1 MCQIT
6 NITPLELLMLPT
18 AYREILAAAERTQKR
33 RRGRASSSVFLNVD
47 GSKDPHKMEARLS
60 AQIDREKA
68 LEKIREQYKAARLEL
83 CLVLV
88 KAPLSAE
95 DLSILAGRY
104 LNNKTSEKL
113 AKEIDL
119 DAAHIRHRTA
129 PAVERFLEIADV
141 EPVHRR
147 DPEDYDQR
155 ALDGAEILADRWI
168 RTHSPA

>member
-1 MCQIT
+1 MCQIS

-18 AYREILAAAERTQKR
+18 AYRKILAAAEWNQKQSR
-33 RRGRASSSVFLNVD
+33 RRASSVFLNVE
-47 GSKDPHKMEARLS
+47 GWKDPHKMEARLS
-60 AQIDREKA
+60 AQIDREKD
-68 LEKIREQYKAARLEL
+68 LEKIREQYRTARLEL

-95 DLSILAGRY
+95 ELNILAGRY

-129 PAVERFLEIADV
+129 PAVERFLALADV

-147 DPEDYDQR
+147 SPSDYDQR
-155 ALDGAEILADRWI
+155 ALDGAEILADRWLNAR
-168 RTHSPA
+168 RTT

>member
-1 MCQIT
+1 MCQIS

-18 AYREILAAAERTQKR
+18 AYREILAAAERTQKSR
-33 RRGRASSSVFLNVD
+33 KRSSPVYLHVKA
-47 GSKDPHKMEARLS
+47 SKDPHKMEARLS
-60 AQIDREKA
+60 AQIDQEKA
-68 LEKIREQYKAARLEL
+68 LEKIREQYKTARLEL

-95 DLSILAGRY
+95 EFSILSGRY

-119 DAAHIRHRTA
+119 TASHIRHQTA

-155 ALDGAEILADRWI
+155 ALDGAEILADRW
-168 RTHSPA
+168 RRAHSLA